1 MAEFPCAAMRRRLF
15 DPPKS
20 IHLFIENHREFIEF
34 YRYFHILF
42 FAFCMSLTSPE
53 RPPDSCGPRPFR
65 RLKNRRPSGGLPS
78 IPHRPENPVTANA
91 GKCVGERG

>member
-34 YRYFHILF
+34 YRYIQDYRPIQ
-42 FAFCMSLTSPE
+42 AFCPIMEP
-53 RPPDSCGPRPFR
+53 C
-65 RLKNRRPSGGLPS
+65 
-78 IPHRPENPVTANA
+78 
-91 GKCVGERG
+91 

>member
-34 YRYFHILF
+34 YGNYILKSARILF
-42 FAFCMSLTSPE
+42 LSRLHFCSS
-53 RPPDSCGPRPFR
+53 F
-65 RLKNRRPSGGLPS
+65 
-78 IPHRPENPVTANA
+78 VA
-91 GKCVGERG
+91 GRHTFFQ